1 MTLHAAKGLE
11 FRNVFMSGLEEGIF
25 PHTRSMMD
33 PEQMEEE
40 RRLMYVGVT
49 RAEKKL
55 HISYAKERMLYG
67 QTQYN
72 SPSHF
77 IYDLPDEITT
87 SNSSIF
93 ETTPKLSPNRLGN
106 RSVPVENSIS
116 SIDFTDG
123 DKVQHP
129 TFGIGIVINSI
140 GGVVTV
146 AFGDGQGIKKLA
158 ISVAPLTK
166 V

>member
-1 MTLHAAKGLE
+1 
-11 FRNVFMSGLEEGIF
+11 
-25 PHTRSMMD
+25 MMD

-72 SPSHF
+72 NPSHF
-77 IYDLPDEITT
+77 VYDLPDEIIT

-93 ETTPKLSPNRLGN
+93 ESTPKLSPDRLGN
-106 RSVPVENSIS
+106 QSVPLETGEAPSNFS
-116 SIDFTDG
+116 DG
-123 DKVQHP
+123 DRVQHP
-129 TFGIGIVINSI
+129 VFGIGVVINSL

-146 AFGDGQGIKKLA
+146 AFGNGQGVKKLA
-158 ISVAPLTK
+158 ISVAPLTR